1 MRLTRLGGR
10 ALWLSCW
17 AVSGRYDGLDSEEG
31 CKEGMDGCGRREEVD
46 LRDAP
51 HLNIGDIECI
61 LLVLGFFFSYVMLS
75 QKYASI
81 PL

>member
-31 CKEGMDGCGRREEVD
+31 CKEGMDGCGRREKVD

-61 LLVLGFFFSYVMLS
+61 LLVFGFFYVMLS